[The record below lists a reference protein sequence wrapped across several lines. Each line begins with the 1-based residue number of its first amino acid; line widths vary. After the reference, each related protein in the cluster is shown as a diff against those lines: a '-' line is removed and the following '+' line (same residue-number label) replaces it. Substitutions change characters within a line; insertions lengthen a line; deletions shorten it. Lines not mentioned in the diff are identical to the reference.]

1 MHQRSLRTV
10 LLIQAIEETDRAG
23 EVIAL
28 ADRADASRA
37 VVRESSKLSEARLR
51 AAQAS
56 VPQPPGAPRAGEAPR
71 RDGAQPP
78 GETPPPGEAQTSPLL
93 SPQVETF
100 LVRRAERLLDRLRT
114 RSPAVVHILA
124 LAGGV
129 TWLGRFVLLLAIAAG
144 VSLSALDGSRRINIL
159 AFPLIGLIAWNLF
172 VYVVLLV
179 TWIRTRGRPATG
191 FWSAAVYER
200 WIGGRIESLMR
211 HSTRYNVPL
220 STGLRRFAAEWGTLS
235 RPILFLRAKRL
246 LHLAA
251 ALLAIGLIVGL
262 YVRGIALRY
271 EAGWESTFLGPRSA
285 YALVS
290 VLYGPASALS
300 GISYGSPGEIAEL
313 RWTATGGGG
322 DAAPWIHLIA
332 ITALLY
338 IVLPRLLAA
347 AVASLKLWRSSRRAP
362 IPGSLIGYART
373 LVMGVGS
380 GTAGEIAS
388 VVPYAYE
395 PKAPSVAGL
404 ESLLAA
410 TLGANLTVEVRDPV
424 RYGDEETVAARLAA
438 TGATWHVILMT
449 LASTPEIENH
459 GAFLTAWRDWLARNA
474 TSSPLLILIDEGPYA
489 ARMRGEAAFE
499 QRVQERRKL
508 WREFVAGYGL
518 RASFADLIQIKPGAA
533 SEINARDE
541 ARAALWTAGERA

>member
-1 MHQRSLRTV
+1 
-10 LLIQAIEETDRAG
+10 
-23 EVIAL
+23 
-28 ADRADASRA
+28 
-37 VVRESSKLSEARLR
+37 
-51 AAQAS
+51 
-56 VPQPPGAPRAGEAPR
+56 
-71 RDGAQPP
+71 
-78 GETPPPGEAQTSPLL
+78 
-93 SPQVETF
+93 
-100 LVRRAERLLDRLRT
+100 
-114 RSPAVVHILA
+114 
-124 LAGGV
+124 
-129 TWLGRFVLLLAIAAG
+129 
-144 VSLSALDGSRRINIL
+144 
-159 AFPLIGLIAWNLF
+159 
-172 VYVVLLV
+172 
-179 TWIRTRGRPATG
+179 
-191 FWSAAVYER
+191 VYER

-290 VLYGPASALS
+290 LLYGPASALS

-449 LASTPEIENH
+449 LASTPEVENH